1 MTPSLQ
7 RPVLCPTCGA
17 RVETTG
23 SGDFGCL
30 ACWLRS
36 GLADST
42 SASELTAEDVP
53 DSLGSYRIERREDG
67 APWILGRGAMGVTY
81 RAQDTSLQR
90 RVALKLVNSEYC
102 HRGSEARE
110 RFLREARAAAS
121 LRHPNVATVHQFGID
136 EETGQCFCA
145 MELIEGETLE
155 ERVERSGPLP
165 VSTVREIAR
174 QIASALVVAE
184 KQGLVHRD
192 LKPGNVMITE
202 SDEAEKIA
210 VKIIDF
216 GLAKALGETRD
227 ARTLTDGGFLGTPAF
242 ASPEQI
248 ARSPVDVRSDIYS
261 LGATLWYLLTGQLPF
276 GHGASAGP
284 PVHQLKAAHVPGP
297 FLALLLD
304 MLATE
309 PAARPS
315 AGVIA
320 ARLTPTPPH
329 HARIGFVLAGLVI
342 AALVAVT
349 YFQRARP
356 TTSSLEPIVAAVSAK
371 SVAVLPFENLSDEK
385 GSANF
390 TDGVQGELLTKLA
403 RIADLKVVSRTSVM
417 QYGHGGDRNLRAIAR
432 ELGVAYVV
440 EGAVRTVGRK
450 VRISAQLIDARTN
463 LYRWAQSYERPID
476 DIFAIQSEIAQTI
489 AEQLDAKIAPKEKAA
504 IEETPTHDLVAFA
517 LNTQANV
524 LLKATSFSP
533 RGKEKLLQAGQLLAE
548 AVARDPTFLGAY
560 CQLAEVHDVLY
571 FFGLD
576 RTPQRLALAEEAV
589 NAAFKL
595 KPDSGEAHLAKARH
609 LYQGYLAY
617 DAALDE
623 LAIARE
629 KLPNYPGVF
638 TLGGYIYRRQG
649 KWDESAVQFENA
661 LSLDPRNIYTLQ
673 QISISCN
680 LVRRYADAANA
691 LDRALKIAPTSIE
704 MRLARAEVDLNWR
717 ADTRP
722 LHAALNAI
730 LAKNPA
736 AAPDLAGGLLFVGF
750 CERDQAATE
759 RAIAALGDG
768 SFGPDAIQ
776 LRKTFWEGLA
786 AKRSGDKAGAE
797 RAFTAA
803 RAEQEPKVAA
813 APDFAPG
820 VCILGLIDAGL
831 GRHDEAIQ
839 EGLHAVEML
848 PLSRDPVNG
857 AHLIEY
863 LAVIY
868 AWSGK
873 SELACDQL
881 EAATKIPGTLS
892 YGQLKLSPLWDE
904 LRGNPRFEKIVASL
918 APYAGK

>member
-1 MTPSLQ
+1 MTPPLQ
-7 RPVLCPTCGA
+7 PPVLCPTCGA

-42 SASELTAEDVP
+42 GATEPPVEYIP
-53 DSLGSYRIERREDG
+53 ESLGSYRLERRDDG

-81 RAQDTSLQR
+81 RAQDVSLQR
-90 RVALKLVNSEYC
+90 MVALKLVNSEYC

-155 ERVERSGPLP
+155 ERVQRSGPLP
-165 VSTVREIAR
+165 VSIVREIAR
-174 QIASALVVAE
+174 QIASALVVAD
-184 KQGLVHRD
+184 KHGLVHRD
-192 LKPGNVMITE
+192 LKPGNVMIME
-202 SDEAEKIA
+202 SDEAEKIT

-216 GLAKALGETRD
+216 GLAKALGETSD
-227 ARTLTDGGFLGTPAF
+227 ARTLTEGGFLGTPAF
-242 ASPEQI
+242 ASPEQL

-276 GHGASAGP
+276 GHGASARP

-297 FLALLLD
+297 FLALLLE

-315 AGVIA
+315 ARIIA

-329 HARIGFVLAGLVI
+329 HARIGLVLAGLVI

-356 TTSSLEPIVAAVSAK
+356 PASAPPPAIAAK
-371 SVAVLPFENLSDEK
+371 SIAVLPFENLSEEK

-417 QYGHGGDRNLRAIAR
+417 QYGRGGDRNLRAIAR

-440 EGAVRTVGRK
+440 EGAVRTVGGK

-489 AEQLDAKIAPKEKAA
+489 AEQLDASISPNEKAA
-504 IEETPTHDLVAFA
+504 IEETPTHDMVAFA

-533 RGKEKLLQAGQLLAE
+533 RSKEKLLQAGQLLAE

-560 CQLAEVHDVLY
+560 CQLAEVHDMLY

-673 QISISCN
+673 QISISYN
-680 LVRRYADAANA
+680 LIRRYADAANA
-691 LDRALKIAPTSIE
+691 LDRALKIAPNSIE
-704 MRLARAEVDLNWR
+704 IRLARAEVDLNWR

-722 LHAALNAI
+722 LHALLNSI

-736 AAPDLAGGLLFVGF
+736 AAPDLAGGLLFVAF
-750 CERDQAATE
+750 CERDQAATQ
-759 RAIAALGDG
+759 RAITALGDG

-786 AKRSGDKAGAE
+786 AKISGDKAGAE
-797 RAFTAA
+797 RAFAAA

-831 GRHDEAIQ
+831 GRHAEAIE
-839 EGLHAVEML
+839 EGRRAVEML
-848 PLSRDPVNG
+848 PLSRDPING

-873 SELACDQL
+873 PELACEQL

-892 YGQLKLSPLWDE
+892 YGQLKLSPFWDE
-904 LRGNPRFEKIVASL
+904 LRGHPRFEKVIASL
-918 APYAGK
+918 APYARK